1 MVYLLYKQKVWKSLH
16 GRNALLDAGSRVQS
30 MMVLYDKL
38 YHTTNFQ
45 RISIA
50 NFIPSL
56 VDEIV
61 INFPNAEVVTIEKN
75 IDDIELDVK
84 RLQTLGIIINELLT
98 NIMKYA
104 FNGKEQGR
112 INISVNLNSTTNV
125 NSIFLVVEDNGNSIP
140 ESIDFQN
147 STGFGLM
154 LVGLLTKQLK
164 GNIRIERENGTRVIL
179 EFEM

>member
-1 MVYLLYKQKVWKSLH
+1 MDSGILLPLS
-16 GRNALLDAGSRVQS
+16 S
-30 MMVLYDKL
+30 
-38 YHTTNFQ
+38 TTKK
-45 RISIA
+45 IE
-50 NFIPSL
+50 FIF
-56 VDEIV
+56 VVEFRFTEIL
-61 INFPNAEVVTIEKN
+61 ILPCSFPNAEVVTIEKN

-104 FNGKEQGR
+104 FNGKTNG
-112 INISVNLNSTTNV
+112 IISISVNLNSRTNV